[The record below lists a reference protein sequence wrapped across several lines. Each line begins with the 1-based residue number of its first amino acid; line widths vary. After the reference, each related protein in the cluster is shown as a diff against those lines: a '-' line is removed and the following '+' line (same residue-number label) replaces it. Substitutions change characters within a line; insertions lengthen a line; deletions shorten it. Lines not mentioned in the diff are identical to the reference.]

1 MKILFKLSIHDLTV
15 TREIGN
21 RFTVS
26 LLFIAIIII
35 LLPAEILKYAISNNT
50 PSQLCDAEIHRGK
63 KWKKNPVQPPLFYIQ
78 IMETDYEMKNN
89 SHSVND
95 YSRVRRQC

>member
-1 MKILFKLSIHDLTV
+1 M
-15 TREIGN
+15 
-21 RFTVS
+21 
-26 LLFIAIIII
+26 
-35 LLPAEILKYAISNNT
+35 
-50 PSQLCDAEIHRGK
+50 IHRVNYATQKYTTRK
-63 KWKKNPVQPPLFYIQ
+63 KKKKNPVQPPLFYIQ